1 MNAFEFIDQVPEIA
15 GLIALELRKLS
26 SPNED
31 QLSQNQAFQ
40 RFGRAWIEKYVE
52 SGDLHRERKGGKML
66 FSLSEIERVRTK
78 EAIAARNR
86 KRGAGLVFS
95 HRKKEGKGL

>member
-1 MNAFEFIDQVPEIA
+1 MNALEFIDQVPEIA

-40 RFGRAWIEKYVE
+40 RFGRTWVEKYVV
-52 SGDLHRERKGGKML
+52 SGDLHRERRGGKIV

-78 EAIAARNR
+78 EVVAARNR
-86 KRGAGLVFS
+86 KKEAELVFS
-95 HRKKEGKGL
+95 HRRKRG